1 MSSPESYEFSSTQL
15 QEDILRD
22 SEEINQYYRPREGEY
37 ARIKAEKMLGAIA
50 AKYSD
55 IPVFINGSSL
65 ILPSPEGTG
74 FGLGELTGK
83 IAGFTYSDLG
93 GEIEQWKPSSEG
105 VVLQVSVPILR
116 TGDSPDAPWRL
127 NALPENMRN
136 DNIEGY
142 IVGVP
147 VTKNQTIVQLSK
159 KEELFTPQALISP
172 ERSSK
177 EYSYLEYVKNIQVLT
192 KNKPTFNQST
202 DAAKIQAFNKLTH
215 DMVFEC
221 PYLGSVVVAESEYI
235 RSPKPN
241 SDGFQVS
248 DGQIAGVLRKFVHD
262 IYQDYQTKEWI
273 GDMMAVIYSLDVA
286 ELVAKGQ
293 LTAQEADKLPTTR
306 YVPLSRPHIL
316 ATENGIVN

>member
-1 MSSPESYEFSSTQL
+1 MSSPENYEFPNTQL
-15 QEDILRD
+15 QEGILHD

-37 ARIKAEKMLGAIA
+37 AHLKVGKMLGAIA

-65 ILPSPEGTG
+65 ILPSPEGSG

-83 IAGFTYSDLG
+83 IAGFTYSDLD
-93 GEIEQWKPSSEG
+93 GEVEQWKPSSEG
-105 VVLQVSVPILR
+105 VVMQVSVPTLR

-127 NALPENMRN
+127 NALPEEMRN
-136 DNIEGY
+136 VDIEGY

-147 VTKNQTIVQLSK
+147 VTENQTILQLGEK
-159 KEELFTPQALISP
+159 QKNLTPQSLITP
-172 ERSSK
+172 ERSLK
-177 EYSYLEYVKNIQVLT
+177 KYSYLEYVKNIQALT
-192 KNKPTFNQST
+192 KNKPTFNQNT

-221 PYLGSVVVAESEYI
+221 PYLGSVVAVESEYI

-241 SDGFQVS
+241 SDGFKVS
-248 DGQIAGVLRKFVHD
+248 YGYVAGVLRKFVHD

-273 GDMMAVIYSLDVA
+273 GDMMAVIYNLDVA
-286 ELVAKGQ
+286 ELVTSGQ
-293 LTAQEADKLPTTR
+293 LSAQEADKLPTTH

-316 ATENGIVN
+316 ATKNGIIN